1 MQHWKTRFASKLVPA
16 EEAVSRVKNGDRI
29 YLGSTYSEPRTMIRA
44 LREASVGDA
53 ELIQFLSG
61 PEAASLASEDSD
73 RFSLKIFFVDSPS
86 RSANR
91 QSEAD
96 YVPLFHSQIPDFFR
110 KRRIPIDVAIVQVS
124 LPDRLGRFSLGISVD
139 ISLAAVQS
147 ARMVIAQVNPRMPR
161 TLGDT
166 FIPGDRINYMV
177 DAEEDLS
184 ELPEEPRGW
193 RELAINK
200 YCAELIEDGSVLQ
213 FGFSDI
219 SRELMSHLQ
228 GLRNLGLHTEIFT
241 DPLIDLI
248 ESGVIDNSTKRIYR
262 GISLA
267 TCCMG
272 TRRLYDYVNDN
283 SLVEFYPSDVVLNP
297 GFIASNDKMVAINM
311 AIQVDL
317 RGQIRQGGPTP
328 TAFFGSGGDHD
339 FMRGANLSKQG
350 RSIVCLL
357 STSERTGRSNIVP
370 SFGKKAAVMMNRG
383 DANFLITEYGIA
395 YLGGKSVRERAMALI
410 EVAHPEH
417 RESLLKKAHEMG
429 YVYRNQFYFK
439 MASPEVI
446 TRVTTDRIFKD
457 GLQAHVRPIKPT
469 DEPMIKD
476 LFYHLSDSSV
486 YFRYFTP
493 RKIMP
498 HENVQNYVNISDDD
512 GLSIVVTVGPWEDFR
527 IIAEAR
533 YLADQTNEF
542 ADVSFMVD
550 ENFHGRGLATFLL
563 NYMMEIAMERG
574 IKGFKADVL
583 FSNTTMLRIFDKVP
597 YVQRQELYDGVVSL
611 KFRFDELK
619 KSQETAVE

>member
-1 MQHWKTRFASKLVPA
+1 MEHWKTRFVSKLVSP

-29 YLGSTYSEPRTMIRA
+29 YLGSTYSEPKTMIRA
-44 LREASVGDA
+44 LRFAPVGDA
-53 ELIQFLSG
+53 ELVQFLSG
-61 PEAASLASEDSD
+61 PEAASLASDDSH
-73 RFSLKIFFVDSPS
+73 RFSLKTFYVDSMR
-86 RSANR
+86 RSMHR
-91 QSEAD
+91 GSEAD

-110 KRRIPIDVAIVQVS
+110 KRRIPVDVAMVQVS
-124 LPDRLGRFSLGISVD
+124 LPDRLGRFSLGISIDV
-139 ISLAAVQS
+139 SLAAVQS

-166 FIPGDRINYMV
+166 FIPADRINYLV
-177 DAEEDLS
+177 DAEEELS

-272 TRRLYDYVNDN
+272 TRRLYDYVDDN

-297 GFIASNDKMVAINM
+297 RFIASNDKMVAINM

-370 SFGKKAAVMMNRG
+370 SFGSKAAVMMNRG
-383 DANFLITEYGIA
+383 DANYLITEYGIA

-429 YVYRNQFYFK
+429 YVHRNQFYFR
-439 MASPEVI
+439 MASPELI
-446 TRVTTDRIFKD
+446 TRVTTDRVFKD

-469 DEPMIKD
+469 DGPMIKD
-476 LFYHLSDSSV
+476 LFYNLSDSSV
-486 YFRYFTP
+486 YFRYFTS

-512 GLSIVVTVGPWEDFR
+512 GLSIVVTLGPWEDCR

-533 YLADQTNEF
+533 YLTDQANEF

-550 ENFHGRGLATFLL
+550 EDFHGRGLATFLID
-563 NYMMEIAMERG
+563 YMMEIAAERG
-574 IKGFKADVL
+574 VKGFAADVL
-583 FSNTTMLRIFDKVP
+583 RDNTPMLHLFDKVP
-597 YVQRQELYDGVVSL
+597 YVLHRETSCDVVSL

-619 KSQETAVE
+619 QKPKDGV